1 MFAGPATLHGFVKNS
16 MSTNRIRWI
25 VCLMAVGLL
34 GLVGFQLY
42 WISNALHLQ
51 KEQFDY
57 KVTDALQEVVR
68 TLERQEIQY
77 QARQRLNA
85 QEQHQQLIAIGKGT
99 PKATQSVAARNPL
112 ALRQT
117 ERQTT
122 PPAPRQQQQSR
133 PSSPRMAN
141 EGVPGTVT
149 IQMDALQPI
158 QRQLTPEQLRTVEA
172 FYRQQD
178 ELVAA
183 GDIEA
188 QLVQQER
195 FSRWIDQ
202 VLQGHVNDYLR
213 SSSGLVVPDSVARLS
228 GLSMANH
235 DVWKDRQKSGKRLTD
250 KSLLKSTMTLPPPKV
265 AANKPANSTSVADQ
279 SEAIKAIFKGMMFSD
294 RPLEERVDRFTLDTL
309 LRQALQER
317 GIAIPFDYAVQSK
330 DRPQQ
335 FLFASTAASGN
346 LTNTTEADK
355 RFQTAGYKAA
365 LFPNNLLEINNY
377 VYLFFPNQ
385 RAFIFE
391 RLTATL
397 AGSAILILV
406 IMACF
411 YIAISTILRQKKMA
425 DIKNDFINNMT
436 HEFKTPISTIS
447 LAVDMAR
454 EQLSQPTTMA
464 LAGGD
469 SLAEKPAITDR
480 LNRYIGIIRDENGR
494 LGSHVEKVLQM
505 AMLDKGAIQLSLSS
519 VNVHDA
525 IEKVINSVGLQIE
538 QRQGELDLEFDATS
552 ELVEADEVHLTNMLY
567 NLVDNAIKYS
577 PDQLSLRIRTRNT
590 TLPSGKSAVG
600 IAVADKGL
608 GLTREQQGRIFETF
622 YRVPTGNRHD
632 VKGFGLG
639 LSYVKKMADEHHGQ
653 VTVSSTPGEGSEFE
667 IVLPTAP

>member
-1 MFAGPATLHGFVKNS
+1 

-85 QEQHQQLIAIGKGT
+85 QEQHQQLIAIGKDT
-99 PKATQSVAARNPL
+99 PKATQSVAAQSPVVFRKP
-112 ALRQT
+112 
-117 ERQTT
+117 ERRTAPAVPRRPKQR
-122 PPAPRQQQQSR
+122 PAP
-133 PSSPRMAN
+133 PYMAS

-188 QLVQQER
+188 QLIQQER

-202 VLQGHVNDYLR
+202 VLQSHVNDYLR
-213 SSSGLVVPDSVARLS
+213 SSSGLVVPDSVARLTS
-228 GLSMANH
+228 PGAVKADNGRLLARVKRNR
-235 DVWKDRQKSGKRLTD
+235 KITGKPTLT
-250 KSLLKSTMTLPPPKV
+250 STMTMPAPPNG
-265 AANKPANSTSVADQ
+265 AANKPANGTSVADQ
-279 SEAIKAIFKGMMFSD
+279 SEAIKAIFRGMMFSD

-317 GIAIPFDYAVQSK
+317 GIAIPFDYAVRSK
-330 DRPQQ
+330 DRPQL
-335 FLFASTAASGN
+335 LFVSNGASGG
-346 LTNTTEADK
+346 LGDASEADK

-365 LFPNNLLEINNY
+365 LFPNNLLETNNY

-385 RAFIFE
+385 QAFILE

-454 EQLSQPTTMA
+454 EQLNQPAPMA
-464 LAGGD
+464 LAGGGPVNENPPV
-469 SLAEKPAITDR
+469 ADR
-480 LNRYIGIIRDENGR
+480 LNRYIGIIRDENQR

-505 AMLDKGAIQLSLSS
+505 AMLDRGAIQLSLSS
-519 VNVHDA
+519 VNVHDV

-538 QRQGELDLEFDATS
+538 QRQGELDLEFDATN

-590 TLPSGKSAVG
+590 TLPSGQEAVG

-608 GLTREQQGRIFETF
+608 GLTKEQQGRIFETF

-639 LSYVKKMADEHHGQ
+639 LSYVKKMAEEHHGLI
-653 VTVSSTPGEGSEFE
+653 TVSSTPGEGSEFE
-667 IVLPTAP
+667 IVIPTFN